1 MPYEDIGVDR
11 ARAVLKSHFMAR
23 FAAAVLRESHP
34 DLAARMTVRQ
44 TVLNW
49 HSRAVEALDR

>member
-34 DLAARMTVRQ
+34 DLVARMTVRQ

>member
-1 MPYEDIGVDR
+1 MDR

-34 DLAARMTVRQ
+34 DLVARMTVRQ